1 LPVFPSFTLA
11 CSSDHEIHI
20 KKEDIVIAADFYG
33 IKVAN
38 RGE

>member
-1 LPVFPSFTLA
+1 MHVTIEPS
-11 CSSDHEIHI
+11 I
-20 KKEDIVIAADFYG
+20 KQEDIVIAADFYG